1 MSDLSS
7 CKSPRGSLPNNVEMR
22 CSCSQQTFILS
33 ISFNHIP
40 SIEKSIPFFYTIA
53 KTMFFP
59 ASFRDTVR
67 YQGGVPFGFEV
78 TGISD
83 GMGAKISPGLQSKPN
98 NISPTLPL
106 PPPPTHTH
114 TQRET
119 NKQTKRKK
127 KSLFYWKNTH
137 TKNTWLR
144 FHPQKSR
151 NQKTSNTA
159 PSPPKKNPSI
169 IPLIW
174 NPDLPRVTR
183 SILRWFASF
192 IKIKATSVVVLF
204 WHISMIYC
212 F

>member
-1 MSDLSS
+1 MKKRQMSDLSS

-106 PPPPTHTH
+106 SPPPPNTHTH
-114 TQRET
+114 AKR
-119 NKQTKRKK
+119 NKQTDKK
-127 KSLFYWKNTH
+127 KKKITFLLKKHSHKKYLVKFPPPKIKESENLKH
-137 TKNTWLR
+137 RPL
-144 FHPQKSR
+144 P
-151 NQKTSNTA
+151 
-159 PSPPKKNPSI
+159 PPKK
-169 IPLIW
+169 
-174 NPDLPRVTR
+174 
-183 SILRWFASF
+183 SF
-192 IKIKATSVVVLF
+192 YHPPHLKSGPPPGYKEYPQ
-204 WHISMIYC
+204 MIC
-212 F
+212 FFHQN

>member
-106 PPPPTHTH
+106 SPPPQHTH
-114 TQRET
+114 TRKE
-119 NKQTKRKK
+119 KQTNRQKEKK
-127 KSLFYWKNTH
+127 NHFFIEKTH
-137 TKNTWLR
+137 TKNTWLS

-159 PSPPKKNPSI
+159 PSPPKKILLSSPSFGI
-169 IPLIW
+169 RTSPGLQRVSSD
-174 NPDLPRVTR
+174 DLLL
-183 SILRWFASF
+183 SSKLRRH
-192 IKIKATSVVVLF
+192 L
-204 WHISMIYC
+204 
-212 F
+212 

>member
-7 CKSPRGSLPNNVEMR
+7 CKFPRGSLPNNVEMS

-59 ASFRDTVR
+59 ASFRHTVR
-67 YQGGVPFGFEV
+67 YQGGVPPFGFEV

-83 GMGAKISPGLQSKPN
+83 GVGAKISPGLQSKPN

-106 PPPPTHTH
+106 PPPPPNTHTHTH

-119 NKQTKRKK
+119 NKQTKRKR
-127 KSLFYWKNTH
+127 KNHFFIEKTL
-137 TKNTWLR
+137 T
-144 FHPQKSR
+144 QK
-151 NQKTSNTA
+151 
-159 PSPPKKNPSI
+159 
-169 IPLIW
+169 
-174 NPDLPRVTR
+174 
-183 SILRWFASF
+183 ILG
-192 IKIKATSVVVLF
+192 
-204 WHISMIYC
+204 
-212 F
+212 

>member
-106 PPPPTHTH
+106 SPPPPTHTH

-137 TKNTWLR
+137 TKNTWLS

-159 PSPPKKNPSI
+159 PSPPQKILLSSPSFGI
-169 IPLIW
+169 RTSPGLQRVSSD
-174 NPDLPRVTR
+174 DLLL
-183 SILRWFASF
+183 SSKLRRH
-192 IKIKATSVVVLF
+192 L
-204 WHISMIYC
+204 
-212 F
+212 